1 MTASRIEAL
10 GKNPSVQQGPELTEQ
25 LTSEI
30 VKTGFLTAFEKKKI
44 HTHQFSAAWT
54 LNIDV
59 CVYVGGEIWRDEE
72 GERKRKRERTSAFL
86 QQLKK
91 YFRALSVLSGNAFRL
106 LTTHP
111 W

>member
-1 MTASRIEAL
+1 M
-10 GKNPSVQQGPELTEQ
+10 
-25 LTSEI
+25 
-30 VKTGFLTAFEKKKI
+30 VKTGFLTTFEKNKKSI
-44 HTHQFSAAWT
+44 HQFSAAWT

-59 CVYVGGEIWRDEE
+59 CVYVGGRY
-72 GERKRKRERTSAFL
+72 GGMKREREKDRKRERTSAFL
-86 QQLKK
+86 QQPKK